1 MTETKFNK
9 IMSGLQQRIDTC
21 AVNTLGVTCRDDIMT
36 LSVAD
41 AAKLAN
47 FCKGEVARQFK
58 IVSIDMYHLV
68 GMSDLTPPQMSKLIY
83 KIREYLQYRPL
94 LKALSANLNDLQ
106 NIPHIPTGCRY
117 ELSFTDVLLSTCPQD
132 TAIPVFVA
140 CQDENPFC
148 FDIDTSGYFIRVHAE
163 RIPMFTSE
171 LKKVLKLS
179 SLKESTVARRM
190 QEHSCDP
197 YCGIRWNYTGGDPDY
212 YIGTLTTADIRAQVL
227 KYMEENN

>member
-1 MTETKFNK
+1 MTEIKFNK

-21 AVNTLGVTCRDDIMT
+21 AVNTRGVACRDDIMS

-94 LKALSANLNDLQ
+94 LKALAANLNDLQ
-106 NIPHIPTGCRY
+106 SIPHIPTGCKY

-132 TAIPVFVA
+132 TTTPVFINSPYG
-140 CQDENPFC
+140 NPFC
-148 FDIDTSGYFIRVHAE
+148 FDIDTSGYFIQVHVS
-163 RIPMFTSE
+163 RISEFTSE
-171 LKKVLKLS
+171 LKRILKLS
-179 SLKESTVARRM
+179 SLKESTVVRRM

-197 YCGIRWNYTGGDPDY
+197 YCGIRWDYVGVDPDY
-212 YIGTLTTADIRAQVL
+212 YIGTITTADVRAQVL
-227 KYMEENN
+227 KYMEGD